1 MHTWSSFI
9 FASGGVAKTQP
20 SPTPDPLCHNL
31 DWSPIGSASAQSSI
45 AAILTGFVFA
55 GIIVILSVRAP
66 LRREAAQALKLLFTA
81 FFGLAVTAYLLAD
94 VTGEQTCPRAET
106 TEALMGGSLGTFS
119 VVTIVSF
126 TWLVIAYKGHDYN
139 VLKFVH
145 GLVYV
150 SCAFVTLLLTTS
162 ATSYLNADL
171 YYRSNQ
177 IADSVLD
184 VIGVLTLTI
193 GATWIFWL
201 HRRKRPLH
209 IKRTAT
215 DVAATTDGAVERC
228 IWVALSYLALTSLAT
243 GIEASLPPHMWY
255 PPASWAIYLAT
266 GGSIG
271 LPLIVLAFSL
281 GAIARTS
288 KTTIQSV

>member
-1 MHTWSSFI
+1 VHSWSRPI
-9 FASGGVAKTQP
+9 LASSGFVKAQL
-20 SPTPDPLCHNL
+20 SPIPDPLCHNL

-55 GIIVILSVRAP
+55 GIVVILSVRAP

-94 VTGEQTCPRAET
+94 ITGEQTCPRAET

-126 TWLVIAYKGHDYN
+126 TWLVIAYKGYDYD

-150 SCAFVTLLLTTS
+150 SCAFVALLLTTS

-171 YYRSNQ
+171 YDRSDQ
-177 IADSVLD
+177 MADAFLD
-184 VIGVLTLTI
+184 GTGILTLI
-193 GATWIFWL
+193 VGAAWIFWL

-209 IKRTAT
+209 IKRTVSDIA
-215 DVAATTDGAVERC
+215 VTTDGAVERC
-228 IWVALSYLALTSLAT
+228 VWAALSYLALTSLAT
-243 GIEASLPPHMWY
+243 GVEASLPPRMWY
-255 PPASWAIYLAT
+255 PPAPWAIYVAT

-271 LPLIVLAFSL
+271 LPLVVLAFSL

-288 KTTIQSV
+288 KATIQSV